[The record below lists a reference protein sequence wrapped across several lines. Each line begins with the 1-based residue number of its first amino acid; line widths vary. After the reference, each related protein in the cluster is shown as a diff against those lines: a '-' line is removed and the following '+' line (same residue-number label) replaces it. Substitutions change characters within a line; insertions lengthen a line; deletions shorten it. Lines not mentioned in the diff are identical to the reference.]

1 LQENLT
7 LARRGSSGRWLQEH
21 HKDEYVLQAQR
32 EGYRSRAV
40 YKLIELLE
48 RDRLI
53 GRGQRILDLGAAPGG
68 WCQVAS
74 KLAGPG
80 AEIVAVDLLEMQPIE
95 GVTFI
100 HGDFRDT
107 QVLQQI
113 MSSLSDHADLVLS
126 DMAPNISGIRSVDQT
141 RSMYLAEL
149 ALDCAGQILAPGGSF
164 VTKLF
169 HGEGF
174 DSYVKNARTMFKQV
188 KVKKP
193 KASRPRSRE
202 TYMVARGFEV

>member
-1 LQENLT
+1 M
-7 LARRGSSGRWLQEH
+7 ARKGSSGRWLEEH
-21 HKDEYVLQAQR
+21 RKDEYVLQAQR
-32 EGYRSRAV
+32 EGYRCRAV
-40 YKLIELLE
+40 YKLIELLD

-68 WCQVAS
+68 WCQVAA
-74 KLAGPG
+74 KLAGPE
-80 AEIVAVDLLEMQPIE
+80 AEIVAVDLLEIQPIE

-100 HGDFRDT
+100 QGDFRED
-107 QVLQQI
+107 QVLQQVL
-113 MSSLSDHADLVLS
+113 SSLGGHVDLVLS
-126 DMAPNISGIRSVDQT
+126 DLAPNISGIRSVDQI

-149 ALDCAGQILAPGGSF
+149 ALDCAGQVLAPGGSF

-174 DSYVKNARTMFKQV
+174 DSYVKNARTLFKQV

-202 TYMVARGFEV
+202 TYMVARGYKV

>member
-1 LQENLT
+1 MGKK
-7 LARRGSSGRWLQEH
+7 GSSGRWLQEH

-53 GRGQRILDLGAAPGG
+53 RRGQRILDLGAAPGG
-68 WCQVAS
+68 WCQVVS
-74 KLAGPG
+74 RLAGPD

-100 HGDFRDT
+100 QGDFREDE
-107 QVLQQI
+107 VLQRI
-113 MSSLSDHADLVLS
+113 VSSLSGEADLVLS

-149 ALDCAGQILAPGGSF
+149 ALDCVTQVLAPGGAF
-164 VTKLF
+164 ITKLF

-174 DSYVKNARTMFKQV
+174 DSYVKNARSRFQQV
-188 KVKKP
+188 RVKKP
-193 KASRPRSRE
+193 RASRPRSRE
-202 TYMVARGFEV
+202 TYMVARGYEV

>member
-1 LQENLT
+1 MG
-7 LARRGSSGRWLQEH
+7 RKGSSGRWLQEH

-40 YKLIELLE
+40 YKLLELHE

-53 GRGQRILDLGAAPGG
+53 QRGQRILDLGAAPGG
-68 WCQVAS
+68 WCQVAA
-74 KLAGPG
+74 KLAGPE
-80 AEIVAVDLLEMQPIE
+80 AEIVAVDILEMQPIE

-100 HGDFRDT
+100 QGDFRED
-107 QVLQQI
+107 QVLQKI
-113 MSSLSDHADLVLS
+113 LSSLSGHADLVLS

-149 ALDCAGQILAPGGSF
+149 ALDCAAQVLAPGGSF

-174 DSYVKNARTMFKQV
+174 DLYVKNARSMFQHV

-202 TYMVARGFEV
+202 TYMVARGYEV